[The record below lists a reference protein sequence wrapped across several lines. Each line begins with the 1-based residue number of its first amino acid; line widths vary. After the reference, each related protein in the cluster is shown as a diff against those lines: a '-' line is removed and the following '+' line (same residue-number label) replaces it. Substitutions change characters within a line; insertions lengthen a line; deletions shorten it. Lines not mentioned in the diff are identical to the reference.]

1 MYDALSFDGAENRKW
16 SVSVQIRSISC
27 VNIRTP
33 FTFSVLAAR
42 DHFSQ
47 RERQG
52 SALKYCELPE
62 SGDNALYL
70 PHLGAS
76 LGNEGM
82 GVPPLIPGFSR
93 KMRGFL
99 PPFPNITYIL

>member
-1 MYDALSFDGAENRKW
+1 MGVQYPLSHLRW
-16 SVSVQIRSISC
+16 Q
-27 VNIRTP
+27 
-33 FTFSVLAAR
+33 L
-42 DHFSQ
+42 SQ
-47 RERQG
+47 RESQG
-52 SALKYCELPE
+52 GALKNSERPE
-62 SGDNALYL
+62 SGDNALYF

-82 GVPPLIPGFSR
+82 GFPPLIPGFSR

>member
-1 MYDALSFDGAENRKW
+1 MER
-16 SVSVQIRSISC
+16 ISTDTLHFLC
-27 VNIRTP
+27 QYTHP
-33 FTFSVLAAR
+33 HLPSPSSLR

-52 SALKYCELPE
+52 SALKYCERPE
-62 SGDNALYL
+62 SGGNALYL

-76 LGNEGM
+76 LENEGM
-82 GVPPLIPGFSR
+82 GFPPPISAFSR

>member
-1 MYDALSFDGAENRKW
+1 M
-16 SVSVQIRSISC
+16 
-27 VNIRTP
+27 
-33 FTFSVLAAR
+33 
-42 DHFSQ
+42 
-47 RERQG
+47 
-52 SALKYCELPE
+52 LKLCELLE
-62 SGDNALYL
+62 NGDSTLYL

-82 GVPPLIPGFSR
+82 GFPPPISGFSR

>member
-1 MYDALSFDGAENRKW
+1 M
-16 SVSVQIRSISC
+16 
-27 VNIRTP
+27 
-33 FTFSVLAAR
+33 
-42 DHFSQ
+42 
-47 RERQG
+47 
-52 SALKYCELPE
+52 LKLCELLE
-62 SGDNALYL
+62 SGDSTLCL

-82 GVPPLIPGFSR
+82 GFPPPIPGFSR

>member
-1 MYDALSFDGAENRKW
+1 MGVRILTQEMER
-16 SVSVQIRSISC
+16 IS
-27 VNIRTP
+27 TD
-33 FTFSVLAAR
+33 TL
-42 DHFSQ
+42 HFLCQYTHPHLPSPSSQ
-47 RERQG
+47 RATTSPRERQG
-52 SALKYCELPE
+52 SALKYCERPE